1 MLQMTA
7 RGECVLIWGF
17 TLSGKVGSQGVLE
30 KGGSQGVHEKG
41 GSQGVHK
48 KGVHVNPV
56 NPPGYG
62 PGDT

>member
-1 MLQMTA
+1 MCVYIGGSHFRE
-7 RGECVLIWGF
+7 RGVHWG
-17 TLSGKVGSQGVLE
+17 VHE
-30 KGGSQGVHEKG
+30 KGVHVGVHEKG

-62 PGDT
+62 PVRVSE